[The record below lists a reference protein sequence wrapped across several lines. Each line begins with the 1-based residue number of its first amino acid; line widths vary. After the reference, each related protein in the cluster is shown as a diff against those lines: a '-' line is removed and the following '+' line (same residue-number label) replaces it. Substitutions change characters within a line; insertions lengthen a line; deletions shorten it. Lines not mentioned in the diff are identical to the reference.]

1 MAISQMPPGLTT
13 VALVYVS
20 EISSPKYR
28 GSLLC
33 LNSVA
38 VSLGIL
44 LTYGL
49 NIYFD
54 WRTIGCIFSALSTTT
69 LLVLLK
75 IPESPN
81 WIVAL
86 SKKKNHSEALLSLE
100 WFYRKR
106 HVRQTN
112 FLSLSTQGNH
122 FFFENRCVFVLNLEW
137 KRGESEN
144 NDGKCLAVFSRAN
157 RKPENL
163 VLSKF

>member
-1 MAISQMPPGLTT
+1 MAISQMPSGLTT

-38 VSLGIL
+38 VSIGIL

-49 NIYFD
+49 NICFN
-54 WRTIGCIFSALSTTT
+54 WRTTSFIFAALSSVT
-69 LLVLLK
+69 LLALLN

-81 WIVAL
+81 WIVAF
-86 SKKKNHSEALLSLE
+86 SHKKKHSEALLSLE
-100 WFYRKR
+100 WFYRRR

-112 FLSLSTQGNH
+112 FLSLS
-122 FFFENRCVFVLNLEW
+122 L
-137 KRGESEN
+137 
-144 NDGKCLAVFSRAN
+144 
-157 RKPENL
+157 P
-163 VLSKF
+163 

>member
-1 MAISQMPPGLTT
+1 MSSGLTT

-44 LTYGL
+44 LTYWL
-49 NIYFD
+49 NIYFN
-54 WRTIGCIFSALSTTT
+54 WRTIGFMYAVLSAVS
-69 LLVLLK
+69 LVILAKL
-75 IPESPN
+75 PESPN

-86 SKKKNHSEALLSLE
+86 SRKKKHSEALLSLE
-100 WFYRKR
+100 WIYRKR

-112 FLSLSTQGNH
+112 FLS
-122 FFFENRCVFVLNLEW
+122 FFLN
-137 KRGESEN
+137 
-144 NDGKCLAVFSRAN
+144 N
-157 RKPENL
+157 RKTTYSLYFLPLTGSEPVLIRNVQTFPE
-163 VLSKF
+163 F